1 MPSPRSQFHRI
12 VPCVIAVSPRYYWN
26 HRKLFEKAGYYFMH
40 TIHAC
45 MAVLETP
52 KSRKIQSEA
61 LEVVKNTAALIPE
74 DKPQMIA
81 VRTLAHRG
89 QWATLTELLLH
100 LHAKGRL
107 GTVAVSTWGAEIAHI
122 RNHEKVLQMM
132 VDFFKSHP
140 MKETDDWKNAMR
152 PAYAEAMAS
161 CKDAVGKACEK
172 YVVTFDEEADE
183 APSPA
188 AGSGSGD
195 KKAKKK
201 KIYSQE
207 L

>member
-1 MPSPRSQFHRI
+1 M
-12 VPCVIAVSPRYYWN
+12 
-26 HRKLFEKAGYYFMH
+26 
-40 TIHAC
+40 
-45 MAVLETP
+45 ETP

-61 LEVVKNTAALIPE
+61 LEVVRNTAALIPE

-89 QWATLTELLLH
+89 QWAPLTELLLR
-100 LHAKGRL
+100 LHAKVRL
-107 GTVAVSTWGAEIAHI
+107 GSVAVSTWGAEIAYI
-122 RNHEKVLQMM
+122 RNHEKVLKMM
-132 VDFFKSHP
+132 FDFFKSHA

-188 AGSGSGD
+188 AGSGD

-201 KIYSQE
+201 ENVTVRLRRRNAAITTGA
-207 L
+207 LT